1 MNDSRSLDFRAL
13 EDRCIESGSL
23 RGFFVKPEV
32 RCNLSLRSHVPVSS
46 RAQASVFGMSMQY
59 INYSVFMVEDRCS
72 CGADYNE
79 NGDLLFELATE

>member
-1 MNDSRSLDFRAL
+1 
-13 EDRCIESGSL
+13 
-23 RGFFVKPEV
+23 
-32 RCNLSLRSHVPVSS
+32 
-46 RAQASVFGMSMQY
+46 MQY